1 MKLFKEFLS
10 SEEQEREI
18 EEIPAE
24 ELQGLAI
31 KFVLGVRKK
40 NGEEY
45 EPSSIRCRPI
55 PSEKTVQVYSS
66 ERVRILPA
74 SRYPPKKKQ
83 KITFKAI

>member
-18 EEIPAE
+18 EEIPAK

-40 NGEEY
+40 NNEEY
-45 EPSSIRCRPI
+45 EPSSIRVLTDTFGKR
-55 PSEKTVQVYSS
+55 VQVFSS
-66 ERVRILPA
+66 QQQRILPA
-74 SRYPPKKKQ
+74 SRYPQ
-83 KITFKAI
+83 KEAKTT

>member
-45 EPSSIRCRPI
+45 EPSSIRRFLQSVDWYLLAAFTREISFLPLEH
-55 PSEKTVQVYSS
+55 SYLLATV
-66 ERVRILPA
+66 
-74 SRYPPKKKQ
+74 
-83 KITFKAI
+83 